1 MIDCLC
7 EECQTH
13 FDLLQGALKTLHIPY
28 EIDPGIVRGLD
39 YYTKTVF
46 EVISNKIGAQ
56 GTICGGGRYDGLV
69 ETLGGPKT
77 PGIGFGIGMERL
89 LLVMQ
94 SQGLMPPVPARC
106 DVFVNTFGNTERA
119 LEICTLLRAR
129 GVKADFD
136 PNGRSMK
143 SSMRYAE
150 KLGPACIL
158 FEGEDERAKG
168 EVQIRA
174 MVDGE
179 QKAYPF
185 EEALDRLQKILAQ
198 FTWA

>member
-1 MIDCLC
+1 
-7 EECQTH
+7 
-13 FDLLQGALKTLHIPY
+13 
-28 EIDPGIVRGLD
+28 D

-94 SQGLMPPVPARC
+94 AQGAEPPVPSRC
-106 DVFVNTFGNTERA
+106 DVFVNTFGDTERA

-136 PNGRSMK
+136 PNKRSMK
-143 SSMRYAE
+143 SAMRYAE
-150 KLGPACIL
+150 SWAPPAYCL
-158 FEGEDERAKG
+158 KGKTARQGEVLIRASRRRAKA
-168 EVQIRA
+168 IRLA
-174 MVDGE
+174 
-179 QKAYPF
+179 K
-185 EEALDRLQKILAQ
+185 LDRLQRILAQ

>member
-1 MIDCLC
+1 M
-7 EECQTH
+7 
-13 FDLLQGALKTLHIPY
+13 
-28 EIDPGIVRGLD
+28 
-39 YYTKTVF
+39 
-46 EVISNKIGAQ
+46 
-56 GTICGGGRYDGLV
+56 
-69 ETLGGPKT
+69 
-77 PGIGFGIGMERL
+77 
-89 LLVMQ
+89 
-94 SQGLMPPVPARC
+94 
-106 DVFVNTFGNTERA
+106 
-119 LEICTLLRAR
+119 EICTLLRAR

-158 FEGEDERAKG
+158 FEGEYERAKG

>member
-1 MIDCLC
+1 
-7 EECQTH
+7 
-13 FDLLQGALKTLHIPY
+13 
-28 EIDPGIVRGLD
+28 
-39 YYTKTVF
+39 
-46 EVISNKIGAQ
+46 
-56 GTICGGGRYDGLV
+56 
-69 ETLGGPKT
+69 
-77 PGIGFGIGMERL
+77 
-89 LLVMQ
+89 
-94 SQGLMPPVPARC
+94 
-106 DVFVNTFGNTERA
+106 
-119 LEICTLLRAR
+119 
-129 GVKADFD
+129 
-136 PNGRSMK
+136 
-143 SSMRYAE
+143 MRYAE